1 MLCNDCFKR
10 STCKKLCPEAER
22 YVSQIEAK
30 ARDLTIAEPFREH
43 SVTDLVNLKCTCEDE
58 RELMNP
64 KTAMPWRSGY
74 HLTKTEKQILTL
86 LAKGFSRADVCEL
99 MNISRHTLRQH
110 LSNTKKKREIS

>member
-1 MLCNDCFKR
+1 MLCDNCSKR
-10 STCKKLCPEAER
+10 STCRKLCKEAEAFA
-22 YVSQIEAK
+22 SQDEVK
-30 ARDLTIAEPFREH
+30 QRELTLPELIREYPLEYA
-43 SVTDLVNLKCTCEDE
+43 SNLKWIATETE
-58 RELMNP
+58 MMNP

-110 LSNTKKKREIS
+110 LSNAKKKREIS